1 MVSVIINDL
10 LYLPWPI
17 DFRIPLHL
25 LGNKAEL
32 GIGGIWS
39 AGMSYG
45 SRELVERHLFSL
57 YFMIPLVATCAGFMY
72 HNWYPARVFPGDTL
86 CYVTGMAFAVVGIQ
100 AHFSKTLLLFFM
112 PQIFNFLLS
121 CPQLFGLVPCPR
133 HRVPRFDPETNL
145 LFPSNT
151 MFHKSPQK
159 LTVLVLRTFAALGLT
174 ELTIHATN
182 GTILESSNLTILN
195 FFLVRFGP
203 MTEKKL
209 VKVLIWSQIAG
220 SVLGFVIRYGLA
232 SLVYD
237 GDRR

>member
-1 MVSVIINDL
+1 
-10 LYLPWPI
+10 
-17 DFRIPLHL
+17 
-25 LGNKAEL
+25 
-32 GIGGIWS
+32 
-39 AGMSYG
+39 
-45 SRELVERHLFSL
+45 
-57 YFMIPLVATCAGFMY
+57 
-72 HNWYPARVFPGDTL
+72 
-86 CYVTGMAFAVVGIQ
+86 
-100 AHFSKTLLLFFM
+100 
-112 PQIFNFLLS
+112 
-121 CPQLFGLVPCPR
+121 
-133 HRVPRFDPETNL
+133 
-145 LFPSNT
+145 

-209 VKVLIWSQIAG
+209 VKVLIWSQVSSRDNRRKIGLWISLPPKIAG